1 MGRTSHDPE
10 ELLRQPLIPHWC
22 LRRLDKKLE
31 RPSPKQVDAIR
42 SILNYVTEQPF
53 MRCRGKRWS
62 FVKACEEKG
71 DMSHSGKKHR
81 CDLCRCRLKAGSGTK
96 GDFYGLGPET
106 GHLGVGFCWK
116 CSRALT
122 LRPGVEL
129 KMCRQ
134 QVKNLQIYGTVNMDT
149 DYSLKVAQEEAALA
163 VRSTEARAEV
173 TLLAN
178 EIAHVR
184 KELESGDAFEYVKG
198 EKMDLSTK
206 TRAMLIAD
214 LAKISSK
221 LGLDGLKLDQDNY
234 IHADE
239 LTRRMPEMMTLV
251 FNCMSKLEE
260 MLIAKHVRGEELETS
275 KTPQDYVREIFRAEM
290 QTIWA
295 SAKTGRRK

>member
-1 MGRTSHDPE
+1 
-10 ELLRQPLIPHWC
+10 
-22 LRRLDKKLE
+22 
-31 RPSPKQVDAIR
+31 
-42 SILNYVTEQPF
+42 
-53 MRCRGKRWS
+53 
-62 FVKACEEKG
+62 
-71 DMSHSGKKHR
+71 MSHSGKKHR

-163 VRSTEARAEV
+163 VRSTEARTEV
-173 TLLAN
+173 TMV
-178 EIAHVR
+178 HD
-184 KELESGDAFEYVKG
+184 ELKRFQKMLEETNPEKKPTEMFRG
-198 EKMDLSTK
+198 ELVPMSDK
-206 TRAMLIAD
+206 TRISLILD
-214 LAKISSK
+214 IAKVISK
-221 LGLDGLKLDQDNY
+221 LGVDGLKLDQDNY